1 MLDSAIAYFA
11 PTRLQRAL
19 RGALVVACA
28 ALFAG
33 DALADCAFPQ
43 PPASIPNGSSA
54 SREEMVAAAAAFRT
68 YNESVTAYQ
77 ACLEKDTADRVA
89 SASGATAAE
98 EIRQL
103 KTMQR
108 RKHNESQKTLEEK
121 VGAFNEQLKIFKA
134 RG

>member
-1 MLDSAIAYFA
+1 MFESAIALPA
-11 PTRLQRAL
+11 PVRLRRLLLSAL
-19 RGALVVACA
+19 IAVCA
-28 ALFAG
+28 ALSAG
-33 DALADCAFPQ
+33 TARADCAFPQ

-77 ACLEKDTADRVA
+77 ACLEKETADRVA

-108 RKHNESQKTLEEK
+108 RKHNESQKALEEK
-121 VGAFNEQLKIFKA
+121 VGAFNEQLRIFKA

>member
-1 MLDSAIAYFA
+1 MHEFA
-11 PTRLQRAL
+11 VASSQPYRPQRILFSILAVVC
-19 RGALVVACA
+19 AVLV
-28 ALFAG
+28 AG

-43 PPASIPNGSSA
+43 PPASIPNGASA
-54 SREEMVAAAAAFRT
+54 TREEMVAAAAAFRT

-77 ACLEKDTADRVA
+77 ACLEKDTADRTA

-121 VGAFNEQLKIFKA
+121 VSEFNEQLKIFKA